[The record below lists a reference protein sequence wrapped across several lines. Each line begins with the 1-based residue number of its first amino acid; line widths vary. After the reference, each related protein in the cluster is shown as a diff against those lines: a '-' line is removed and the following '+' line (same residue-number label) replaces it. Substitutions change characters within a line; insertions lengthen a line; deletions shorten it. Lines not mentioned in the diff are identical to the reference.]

1 MLCGDSSGEE
11 HRQRE
16 PPGHMTGEV
25 HAGKE
30 KGKEEQSG
38 RHVLVLSPSLEH
50 SHSLTPTPS
59 LSHCDAFIFSMEAMR
74 RKQPAGLAKGSVD
87 NGAST
92 KKEEHDAASNGEE
105 RPDVDKDVAARL
117 SSSPPAEA
125 MLNGTECDA
134 AWRRSSPTRGSAT
147 SNNKT
152 FLLLNENGAL
162 DAEPPHGSV
171 TGSNGFIL
179 TKQQQDE
186 GAGSGSAA
194 KPGPGV
200 SPHRT
205 NWLPSGSP
213 TGTHTTKSS
222 PASASGCAQSSGT
235 LRTDPSTGT
244 TSGQET
250 SDTKNGTASSP
261 VPVPAAVTI
270 HRARKTMS
278 RPAVTPAQK
287 LLNRE
292 LREAKSAKTETR
304 VEPSQQPSAQNHLPQ
319 NSPDSPASA
328 PTASSPVPP
337 AAPATPP
344 APPAPEDAPDPPAS
358 AAPQASPTPP
368 APAKLQL
375 GPYSGGLSLRK
386 KKRRM
391 GMYSLV
397 PKKKT
402 KVLKQRTVL
411 EMFNELRESAKSPQ
425 AKEVANI
432 NGEKF
437 EIASEEEESEEVES
451 EEEERQ
457 QRTEEPVSTVQE
469 ATSEPVSQMQV
480 GDEVES
486 EESGEEDGEEEGT
499 ESDLST
505 ESSLK
510 KLKKK
515 MKSDGP
521 WLKPSRKRRR
531 RRRRIKAKGDCH
543 THVAREGRTDLEA
556 ADQPEASAQAE
567 RADGEERMQ
576 LCSPESINLN
586 EPPKPTAP
594 PQNKDTSG
602 SVIEEAQEL
611 PLCSCRMET
620 PKSREILTLADRK
633 CMATESVDGQ
643 LTRCQ
648 GAILKHEMMRPS
660 NSVQLLVLCED
671 HRNGMVKHQC
681 CPGCGFFCR
690 AGTFMECQPDL
701 SISHRF
707 HRACASVLKGQSF
720 CPHCG
725 EEAGKAKEVTIA
737 KADTTSTVPPVPA
750 LTHGPATPGVPEG
763 RADTTTGSSS
773 VPALGAEVSGRAD
786 SSLSTPSAHGLDT
799 FAVAG
804 SSRTSTPPSG
814 LATAVLPAIPP
825 GPPRETLESI
835 LVALD
840 TEKPKKLRFHPK
852 QLYLSAK
859 QGELKKVLLML
870 VDGIDPNFKMD
881 SQNKRTPLHAAA
893 EGGYKDICHM
903 LVQAGAN
910 LDMCDDDQRTPLMEA
925 CENDHIETA
934 QYLLRAGASVTHK
947 DVEGFTCLH
956 LAAKSGHYNIVE
968 HLLSTGLIN
977 INCQDDG
984 GWTAMIWATEYKH
997 VDQVNLL
1004 LCKGADINIRDKEE
1018 NICLHWAAFSGS
1030 VEIAELLLNA
1040 RCDLQAVNIHGDSP
1054 LHIAAREN
1062 RFECVTLFLTR
1073 GADVFLKNREG
1084 ETPPDCC
1091 SHNSK
1096 AWAAL
1101 QTNRRERDAR
1111 STRLS
1116 RVEAKVLQS
1125 DIALGQ
1131 EKVPLPCVNSV
1142 DSEPYPDDYKYIP
1155 ENCVTSPMNIDR
1167 NITHL
1172 QYCVCK
1178 ENCSTSI
1185 CMCGQLSLRCW
1196 YDKRGCLLPE
1206 FCREEPPLIFECNH
1220 ACSCWRTCK
1229 NRVVQNGIRTRL
1241 QLFRTSK
1248 KGWGVRAVQDI
1259 PQGTFVCEYVG
1270 EIISEAEAEMRQ
1282 NDTYLFSLD
1291 DKPQDLYCID
1301 ARFYG
1306 NISRFLNHMCE
1317 PNLFACRVFTTHQDL
1332 RFPHIAFF
1340 ASENI
1345 KAGEELGFN
1354 YGDHFWEVKSKSFS
1368 CECGSSMC
1376 KYSSAAMAS
1385 LQADS
1390 TPEGRQQ
1397 PSASPDTSS
1406 SNAPTSP
1413 S

>member
-1 MLCGDSSGEE
+1 M
-11 HRQRE
+11 
-16 PPGHMTGEV
+16 
-25 HAGKE
+25 
-30 KGKEEQSG
+30 
-38 RHVLVLSPSLEH
+38 
-50 SHSLTPTPS
+50 
-59 LSHCDAFIFSMEAMR
+59 
-74 RKQPAGLAKGSVD
+74 
-87 NGAST
+87 
-92 KKEEHDAASNGEE
+92 
-105 RPDVDKDVAARL
+105 
-117 SSSPPAEA
+117 
-125 MLNGTECDA
+125 GT
-134 AWRRSSPTRGSAT
+134 
-147 SNNKT
+147 
-152 FLLLNENGAL
+152 
-162 DAEPPHGSV
+162 
-171 TGSNGFIL
+171 
-179 TKQQQDE
+179 
-186 GAGSGSAA
+186 
-194 KPGPGV
+194 
-200 SPHRT
+200 
-205 NWLPSGSP
+205 
-213 TGTHTTKSS
+213 
-222 PASASGCAQSSGT
+222 
-235 LRTDPSTGT
+235 
-244 TSGQET
+244 
-250 SDTKNGTASSP
+250 
-261 VPVPAAVTI
+261 
-270 HRARKTMS
+270 
-278 RPAVTPAQK
+278 
-287 LLNRE
+287 
-292 LREAKSAKTETR
+292 
-304 VEPSQQPSAQNHLPQ
+304 
-319 NSPDSPASA
+319 
-328 PTASSPVPP
+328 
-337 AAPATPP
+337 
-344 APPAPEDAPDPPAS
+344 
-358 AAPQASPTPP
+358 
-368 APAKLQL
+368 
-375 GPYSGGLSLRK
+375 
-386 KKRRM
+386 
-391 GMYSLV
+391 YSLV

-411 EMFNELRESAKSPQ
+411 EMFKELQQSAKSPQ
-425 AKEVANI
+425 VTAPFIKKHKTKHKASFSHMVTSHFGI
-432 NGEKF
+432 NNKSKIKF
-437 EIASEEEESEEVES
+437 
-451 EEEERQ
+451 
-457 QRTEEPVSTVQE
+457 
-469 ATSEPVSQMQV
+469 
-480 GDEVES
+480 D
-486 EESGEEDGEEEGT
+486 
-499 ESDLST
+499 ST
-505 ESSLK
+505 ESSQKK

-515 MKSDGP
+515 TKGDSA
-521 WLKPSRKRRR
+521 WLRPSRKRK
-531 RRRRIKAKGDCH
+531 RRIKAKGDHRAVEHPHSTPVQSHPAAHLWHTCH
-543 THVAREGRTDLEA
+543 LSGGNCV
-556 ADQPEASAQAE
+556 
-567 RADGEERMQ
+567 
-576 LCSPESINLN
+576 
-586 EPPKPTAP
+586 
-594 PQNKDTSG
+594 SG
-602 SVIEEAQEL
+602 SAVEEAQEL

-620 PKSREILTLADRK
+620 PKSREILILADRK

-648 GAILKHEMMRPS
+648 GAVLKHEMMRPS

-690 AGTFMECQPDL
+690 AGTFMECQPDV

-725 EEAGKAKEVTIA
+725 EEASKAKEVTIA
-737 KADTTSTVPPVPA
+737 KADTTSTVPAA
-750 LTHGPATPGVPEG
+750 LAHGPATPGAPEG

-773 VPALGAEVSGRAD
+773 RLAVGAEASGRAD
-786 SSLSTPSAHGLDT
+786 SSLSVRSAQEFDPSA
-799 FAVAG
+799 VPG
-804 SSRTSTPPSG
+804 SSRT
-814 LATAVLPAIPP
+814 ATLQTSMGTTGSPIVPP

-859 QGELKKVLLML
+859 QGELKRVLLML
-870 VDGIDPNFKMD
+870 VDGIDPNFKME

-893 EGGYKDICHM
+893 EGGHKDICHM

-910 LDMCDDDQRTPLMEA
+910 LDMCDEDQRTPLMEA
-925 CENDHIETA
+925 CENNHMETVL
-934 QYLLRAGASVTHK
+934 YLLRAGASASHK

-968 HLLSTGLIN
+968 HLLNTGLIN

-997 VDQVNLL
+997 VDQVKLL
-1004 LCKGADINIRDKEE
+1004 LSKGADISIRDKEE

-1040 RCDLQAVNIHGDSP
+1040 HCDLQVVNIHGDSP

-1062 RFECVTLFLTR
+1062 RLDCVSLFLSR

-1101 QTNRRERDAR
+1101 QANRRERDAKNM
-1111 STRLS
+1111 RLS
-1116 RVEAKVLQS
+1116 QAEEKVLHS

-1131 EKVPLPCVNSV
+1131 ERVPIPCVNSV
-1142 DSEPYPDDYKYIP
+1142 DSEPYPDNYKYIP

-1178 ENCSTSI
+1178 EDCSASI

-1196 YDKRGCLLPE
+1196 YDKSGRLLPE

-1229 NRVVQNGIRTRL
+1229 NRVVQNGLRTRL

-1248 KGWGVRAVQDI
+1248 KGWGVRALQDI
-1259 PQGTFVCEYVG
+1259 PQGTFICEYVG

-1282 NDTYLFSLD
+1282 NDAYLFSLD

-1345 KAGEELGFN
+1345 KSGEELGFN
-1354 YGDHFWEVKSKSFS
+1354 YGDHFWEVKSKMFN
-1368 CECGSSMC
+1368 CECGSSKC

-1390 TPEGRQQ
+1390 TPEDQRQ

-1406 SNAPTSP
+1406 SNSPPSP

>member
-1 MLCGDSSGEE
+1 MASVGPE
-11 HRQRE
+11 
-16 PPGHMTGEV
+16 
-25 HAGKE
+25 
-30 KGKEEQSG
+30 
-38 RHVLVLSPSLEH
+38 
-50 SHSLTPTPS
+50 
-59 LSHCDAFIFSMEAMR
+59 
-74 RKQPAGLAKGSVD
+74 PAGLAKGSLDKGVF
-87 NGAST
+87 T
-92 KKEEHDAASNGEE
+92 KKEECDATGNGEDK
-105 RPDVDKDVAARL
+105 PDRDKEIAARL
-117 SSSPPAEA
+117 ASSPPAET
-125 MLNGTECDA
+125 MLNGTECDD
-134 AWRRSSPTRGSAT
+134 RRHKSPTHSSAAA
-147 SNNKT
+147 NKT
-152 FLLLNENGAL
+152 LLLVTENGMS
-162 DAEPPHGSV
+162 DMEPPHASV

-179 TKQQQDE
+179 TKQQQD
-186 GAGSGSAA
+186 GGSAA
-194 KPGPGV
+194 GPG
-200 SPHRT
+200 SGTPPHRT
-205 NWLPSGSP
+205 NWLPLGSP
-213 TGTHTTKSS
+213 TGGHTAKS
-222 PASASGCAQSSGT
+222 PPVSATGGAPSSAA
-235 LRTDPSTGT
+235 LRTDPSTGN
-244 TSGQET
+244 TSGRET
-250 SDTKNGTASSP
+250 PDTKNGTASSP
-261 VPVPAAVTI
+261 DPSPAPVTI

-278 RPAVTPAQK
+278 RPAVSPAQK

-292 LREAKSAKTETR
+292 LREAKSAKMEKMETH
-304 VEPSQQPSAQNHLPQ
+304 VAPDAPKSSQQSPAQNHLPQ
-319 NSPDSPASA
+319 SPPDTLDSAQTASSDSPA
-328 PTASSPVPP
+328 PPP
-337 AAPATPP
+337 AAATPP
-344 APPAPEDAPDPPAS
+344 APPAAPETPPAPS
-358 AAPQASPTPP
+358 APPAAPETPPAPSAPP
-368 APAKLQL
+368 APAKLHL
-375 GPYSGGLSLRK
+375 GPYSGGLSSRK

-402 KVLKQRTVL
+402 KVLRQRSVL
-411 EMFNELRESAKSPQ
+411 EMFKELQQSAKSPQ
-425 AKEVANI
+425 TKEVANL
-432 NGEKF
+432 NGEKV
-437 EIASEEEESEEVES
+437 ENASEEEESEEVES

-457 QRTEEPVSTVQE
+457 QPTDEPISDVQE
-469 ATSEPVSQMQV
+469 ATSEPISQV
-480 GDEVES
+480 GEEQES
-486 EESGEEDGEEEGT
+486 EESGEEEGEEEGT

-510 KLKKK
+510 KKLKKK
-515 MKSDGP
+515 MKRDSA
-521 WLKPSRKRRR
+521 WLRPSRKRKRR
-531 RRRRIKAKGDCH
+531 MKAK
-543 THVAREGRTDLEA
+543 ELEA
-556 ADQPEASAQAE
+556 RDQPQASARAQAGIGKE
-567 RADGEERMQ
+567 CTQ
-576 LCSPESINLN
+576 SVNLN
-586 EPPKPTAP
+586 KPQEPVLHS
-594 PQNKDTSG
+594 QNKDASG
-602 SVIEEAQEL
+602 SAMDEVQEL

-620 PKSREILTLADRK
+620 PKSREILTLADKK

-690 AGTFMECQPDL
+690 AGTFMECQPDP

-707 HRACASVLKGQSF
+707 HGACASMLKGQSF

-725 EEAGKAKEVTIA
+725 EEASKAKEVTIA
-737 KADTTSTVPPVPA
+737 KADTTSTVPSTLA
-750 LTHGPATPGVPEG
+750 HGPDTPGIPEG

-773 VPALGAEVSGRAD
+773 RLTVGAEVSGRAD
-786 SSLSTPSAHGLDT
+786 SSLSNRSAQGLDT
-799 FAVAG
+799 SAVPG
-804 SSRTSTPPSG
+804 SSRMLAGVGASFPPTVPQG
-814 LATAVLPAIPP
+814 AI
-825 GPPRETLESI
+825 RETLESV

-859 QGELKKVLLML
+859 QGELKKVVLML
-870 VDGIDPNFKMD
+870 VDGIDPNFKME

-893 EGGYKDICHM
+893 EGGHKDICHM

-910 LDMCDDDQRTPLMEA
+910 VDMCDEDQRTPLMEA
-925 CENDHIETA
+925 CENNYMETV
-934 QYLLRAGASVTHK
+934 QYLLRAGASATHK

-956 LAAKSGHYNIVE
+956 LAAKSGHYSIVE
-968 HLLSTGLIN
+968 YILSTGLIN

-997 VDQVNLL
+997 VDQVKLL
-1004 LCKGADINIRDKEE
+1004 LSKGADISIRDKEE

-1040 RCDLQAVNIHGDSP
+1040 RCHLQAVNIHGDSP

-1062 RFECVTLFLTR
+1062 RLECVTLFLTK

-1101 QTNRRERDAR
+1101 QANRRERDAKNA
-1111 STRLS
+1111 RLA
-1116 RVEAKVLQS
+1116 RAEEVLHS

-1131 EKVPLPCVNSV
+1131 ERVPLPCVNSV

-1178 ENCSTSI
+1178 EDCSTSI

-1196 YDKRGCLLPE
+1196 YDKSGRLLPE

-1229 NRVVQNGIRTRL
+1229 NRVVQNGLRTRL

-1291 DKPQDLYCID
+1291 DKPRDLYCID

-1345 KAGEELGFN
+1345 TAGEELGFN
-1354 YGDHFWEVKSKSFS
+1354 YGDDFWEVKSKLFS
-1368 CECGSSMC
+1368 CECGSSKC

-1390 TPEGRQQ
+1390 TPGNQQQ

-1406 SNAPTSP
+1406 SNGPSSP

>member
-1 MLCGDSSGEE
+1 
-11 HRQRE
+11 
-16 PPGHMTGEV
+16 
-25 HAGKE
+25 
-30 KGKEEQSG
+30 
-38 RHVLVLSPSLEH
+38 
-50 SHSLTPTPS
+50 
-59 LSHCDAFIFSMEAMR
+59 
-74 RKQPAGLAKGSVD
+74 
-87 NGAST
+87 
-92 KKEEHDAASNGEE
+92 
-105 RPDVDKDVAARL
+105 
-117 SSSPPAEA
+117 
-125 MLNGTECDA
+125 MLNGTECDET
-134 AWRRSSPTRGSAT
+134 RHKSPAPGSAT
-147 SNNKT
+147 GSNKT
-152 FLLLNENGAL
+152 LLLLNENGL
-162 DAEPPHGSV
+162 PDMEPPHGSV

-179 TKQQQDE
+179 TKQQQQE
-186 GAGSGSAA
+186 GSCAVL
-194 KPGPGV
+194 PGLGV
-200 SPHRT
+200 SPPRT
-205 NWLPSGSP
+205 NWLPSGTS
-213 TGTHTTKSS
+213 TGGHTVKPL
-222 PASASGCAQSSGT
+222 PALASGCVQTSGV
-235 LRTDPSTGT
+235 LRTDPSTGIT
-244 TSGQET
+244 LGQGI
-250 SDTKNGTASSP
+250 SDTKNGTAPSP
-261 VPVPAAVTI
+261 VPAPAPVTI

-278 RPAVTPAQK
+278 RPAVSPAQK

-292 LREAKSAKTETR
+292 LREAKSAKMEKMETH
-304 VEPSQQPSAQNHLPQ
+304 VATDAQKSSQQSSSQNHLPQ
-319 NSPDSPASA
+319 SPPDTPASA
-328 PTASSPVPP
+328 QTASS
-337 AAPATPP
+337 TSP
-344 APPAPEDAPDPPAS
+344 APP
-358 AAPQASPTPP
+358 PTPAP
-368 APAKLQL
+368 SAPAKLQL
-375 GPYSGGLSLRK
+375 GSFSGGLSSRK

-391 GMYSLV
+391 GTYSLV

-411 EMFNELRESAKSPQ
+411 EMFKELKHSDKSPQ

-432 NGEKF
+432 NGEKV
-437 EIASEEEESEEVES
+437 ENASEEEESEEVES
-451 EEEERQ
+451 EEEEGQ
-457 QRTEEPVSTVQE
+457 QPAEEPVSATTE
-469 ATSEPVSQMQV
+469 AASESISQV
-480 GDEVES
+480 GDEQET
-486 EESGEEDGEEEGT
+486 EESGEEEGEEEGT
-499 ESDLST
+499 ESDMST
-505 ESSLK
+505 ESSVKK

-515 MKSDGP
+515 PKGDSA
-521 WLKPSRKRRR
+521 WLRPSRKRK
-531 RRRRIKAKGDCH
+531 RRIKAK
-543 THVAREGRTDLEA
+543 DLEVVA
-556 ADQPEASAQAE
+556 QPQPQASAQSLASDE
-567 RADGEERMQ
+567 KEYKQ
-576 LCSPESINLN
+576 ILSPQSVNLN
-586 EPPKPTAP
+586 KPQELMVP
-594 PQNKDTSG
+594 SQINKGVSG
-602 SVIEEAQEL
+602 SSVEEAQEL

-620 PKSREILTLADRK
+620 PKSREILILADRK
-633 CMATESVDGQ
+633 CMATESIDGQ

-648 GAILKHEMMRPS
+648 SAVLKHEMMRPS

-690 AGTFMECQPDL
+690 AGTFMECQPDV

-707 HRACASVLKGQSF
+707 HRACASMLKGQSF

-725 EEAGKAKEVTIA
+725 EEASKAKEVTIA
-737 KADTTSTVPPVPA
+737 KADTTSTVPAA
-750 LTHGPATPGVPEG
+750 LTQGPATPGVLEG

-773 VPALGAEVSGRAD
+773 RLTIGAEVSGRAD
-786 SSLSTPSAHGLDT
+786 SSFSVRSSHGLDT
-799 FAVAG
+799 CAIPG
-804 SSRTSTPPSG
+804 SSRNPATLQTSMGRAASPI
-814 LATAVLPAIPP
+814 VLP

-835 LVALD
+835 LMALD

-859 QGELKKVLLML
+859 QGELKRVLLML
-870 VDGIDPNFKMD
+870 VDGIDPNFKME

-893 EGGYKDICHM
+893 EGGHKDICHM

-910 LDMCDDDQRTPLMEA
+910 LDMCDEDQRTPLMEA
-925 CENDHIETA
+925 CENNHMETVL
-934 QYLLRAGASVTHK
+934 YLLRAGASASHK

-956 LAAKSGHYNIVE
+956 LAAKSGHYSIVE

-997 VDQVNLL
+997 VDQVKLL
-1004 LCKGADINIRDKEE
+1004 LCKGADISIRDKEE

-1040 RCDLQAVNIHGDSP
+1040 HCDLQAVNIHGDSP

-1062 RFECVTLFLTR
+1062 RLDCVTLFLSR
-1073 GADVFLKNREG
+1073 GADVLLKNREG

-1101 QTNRRERDAR
+1101 QTNRREREAR
-1111 STRLS
+1111 NTKLS
-1116 RVEAKVLQS
+1116 QAEEKLLHS

-1131 EKVPLPCVNSV
+1131 ERVPIPCVNSV
-1142 DSEPYPDDYKYIP
+1142 DSEPYPDNYKYIP

-1178 ENCSTSI
+1178 EDCSASI

-1196 YDKRGCLLPE
+1196 YDKSGCLLPE

-1229 NRVVQNGIRTRL
+1229 NRVVQNGLRTRL

-1248 KGWGVRAVQDI
+1248 KGWGVRALQDI
-1259 PQGTFVCEYVG
+1259 PKGTFICEYVG

-1282 NDTYLFSLD
+1282 NDAYLFSLD

-1354 YGDHFWEVKSKSFS
+1354 YGDHFWEVKSKLFN
-1368 CECGSSMC
+1368 CECGSSKC

-1390 TPEGRQQ
+1390 TPEDRQQ
-1397 PSASPDTSS
+1397 PRASPDTSS
-1406 SNAPTSP
+1406 SNNSPPSP

>member
-1 MLCGDSSGEE
+1 MASVGPE
-11 HRQRE
+11 
-16 PPGHMTGEV
+16 
-25 HAGKE
+25 
-30 KGKEEQSG
+30 
-38 RHVLVLSPSLEH
+38 
-50 SHSLTPTPS
+50 
-59 LSHCDAFIFSMEAMR
+59 
-74 RKQPAGLAKGSVD
+74 PAGLAKGSVD
-87 NGAST
+87 KGAST
-92 KKEEHDAASNGEE
+92 KKEDLDAASNGEKK
-105 RPDVDKDVAARL
+105 PDGGKEIAARL
-117 SSSPPAEA
+117 APSPPAET
-125 MLNGTECDA
+125 MLNGTECDDV
-134 AWRRSSPTRGSAT
+134 RHKSPTHGSAT
-147 SNNKT
+147 ANNKT
-152 FLLLNENGAL
+152 LLLVNENGIP
-162 DAEPPHGSV
+162 DTEPPHGSV

-179 TKQQQDE
+179 TKQQQE
-186 GAGSGSAA
+186 GGSAA
-194 KPGPGV
+194 TPGLGV

-213 TGTHTTKSS
+213 TGGHTAKSP
-222 PASASGCAQSSGT
+222 PASASGCTQSSGE

-244 TSGQET
+244 TSGQGT
-250 SDTKNGTASSP
+250 PDTKNGTASSP
-261 VPVPAAVTI
+261 ALAPAPVTI

-278 RPAVTPAQK
+278 RPAVSPAQK

-292 LREAKSAKTETR
+292 LREAKSAKMEKKETPVAADAQR
-304 VEPSQQPSAQNHLPQ
+304 SSQQSPAQNHLPQ
-319 NSPDSPASA
+319 SPPNTPASA
-328 PTASSPVPP
+328 QTASSSASPAPP

-344 APPAPEDAPDPPAS
+344 APEAPPAPESPPPSVAPPAS
-358 AAPQASPTPP
+358 AAPVAPPARPAPP
-368 APAKLQL
+368 APAKLQI
-375 GPYSGGLSLRK
+375 GSYSVGMSSRK

-391 GMYSLV
+391 GTYSLV

-402 KVLKQRTVL
+402 KVLRQRSVL
-411 EMFNELRESAKSPQ
+411 EMFKELQQSAKSPQ
-425 AKEVANI
+425 MKEVANI
-432 NGEKF
+432 NGEKI
-437 EIASEEEESEEVES
+437 ENASEEEESEEGES

-457 QRTEEPVSTVQE
+457 QSAGEPVSAVRE
-469 ATSEPVSQMQV
+469 AASEPMSQV
-480 GDEVES
+480 GDEQES
-486 EESGEEDGEEEGT
+486 EESGEEEGEEEGT

-510 KLKKK
+510 KKLKKK
-515 MKSDGP
+515 MKGDSA
-521 WLKPSRKRRR
+521 WLRPSRKRK
-531 RRRRIKAKGDCH
+531 RRIKAKELD
-543 THVAREGRTDLEA
+543 VM
-556 ADQPEASAQAE
+556 DQPQASAQAQ
-567 RADGEERMQ
+567 AGDGKECTQ
-576 LCSPESINLN
+576 VFSPGSVNLN
-586 EPPKPTAP
+586 KPQEPAARS
-594 PQNKDTSG
+594 QNKDTSG
-602 SVIEEAQEL
+602 SAMEEAQEL

-725 EEAGKAKEVTIA
+725 EEASKAKEVTIA
-737 KADTTSTVPPVPA
+737 KADTTSTVPSA
-750 LTHGPATPGVPEG
+750 LAHGPATPGVPEG

-773 VPALGAEVSGRAD
+773 RLAIGGEVSGRAD
-786 SSLSTPSAHGLDT
+786 SSLSMRSAHGLDAS
-799 FAVAG
+799 AVPG
-804 SSRTSTPPSG
+804 SSRTAALLAGTTSAPS
-814 LATAVLPAIPP
+814 VSQ
-825 GPPRETLESI
+825 GPSRETLESI

-870 VDGIDPNFKMD
+870 VDGIDPNFKME
-881 SQNKRTPLHAAA
+881 SHNKRTPLHAAA
-893 EGGYKDICHM
+893 EGGYTDICHM

-910 LDMCDDDQRTPLMEA
+910 LDMCDEDQRTPLMEA
-925 CENDHIETA
+925 CENNYMETV
-934 QYLLRAGASVTHK
+934 QYLLQAGASATHK

-968 HLLSTGLIN
+968 HLLTTGLIN

-997 VDQVNLL
+997 ADQVKLL
-1004 LCKGADINIRDKEE
+1004 LCKGADISIRDKEE

-1040 RCDLQAVNIHGDSP
+1040 HCDLQAVNIHGDSP

-1062 RFECVTLFLTR
+1062 RLDCVTLFLSR

-1101 QTNRRERDAR
+1101 QANRRERDAR
-1111 STRLS
+1111 NS
-1116 RVEAKVLQS
+1116 RHARTEEKVLHS
-1125 DIALGQ
+1125 DISLGQ
-1131 EKVPLPCVNSV
+1131 ESVPLPCVNAV
-1142 DSEPYPDDYKYIP
+1142 DSEPYPDDYKYIS

-1178 ENCSTSI
+1178 EDCSASI

-1229 NRVVQNGIRTRL
+1229 NRVVQNGLRTRL
-1241 QLFRTSK
+1241 QLFRTAK

-1291 DKPQDLYCID
+1291 DKPEDLYCID

-1354 YGDHFWEVKSKSFS
+1354 YGDHFWEVKSKLFS
-1368 CECGSSMC
+1368 CECGSSKC

-1390 TPEGRQQ
+1390 TPEDQQQ

-1406 SNAPTSP
+1406 SNSP
-1413 S
+1413 SSPS

>member
-1 MLCGDSSGEE
+1 MYLIKLNL
-11 HRQRE
+11 
-16 PPGHMTGEV
+16 TV
-25 HAGKE
+25 
-30 KGKEEQSG
+30 
-38 RHVLVLSPSLEH
+38 
-50 SHSLTPTPS
+50 SLTFTFFGFCFS
-59 LSHCDAFIFSMEAMR
+59 LN
-74 RKQPAGLAKGSVD
+74 QPAGLAKSCVD
-87 NGAST
+87 KGGST
-92 KKEEHDAASNGEE
+92 KKEGLDPGNGDKEVADRLAFSPAAE
-105 RPDVDKDVAARL
+105 V
-117 SSSPPAEA
+117 
-125 MLNGTECDA
+125 MLNGTESDD
-134 AWRRSSPTRGSAT
+134 T
-147 SNNKT
+147 SHKDLTTGNNKT
-152 FLLLNENGAL
+152 VLLLNENGTS
-162 DAEPPHGSV
+162 DMEPPHGSV

-179 TKQQQDE
+179 TKQQQPE
-186 GAGSGSAA
+186 QEGSAA
-194 KPGPGV
+194 AAPGLGV

-213 TGTHTTKSS
+213 TGGHAAKTL
-222 PASASGCAQSSGT
+222 PALASGSAQSSGA
-235 LRTDPSTGT
+235 LRTAPSTGT
-244 TSGQET
+244 KPGQGT
-250 SDTKNGTASSP
+250 PDTKNGPSLSPSP
-261 VPVPAAVTI
+261 VPAPVTV

-278 RPAVTPAQK
+278 RPAVSPAQK

-292 LREAKSAKTETR
+292 LREAKSAKMESH
-304 VEPSQQPSAQNHLPQ
+304 VAPDLQKSSPQSPSQNHLPQ
-319 NSPDSPASA
+319 SPPDTPSSA
-328 PTASSPVPP
+328 QTASSASPAPVPP
-337 AAPATPP
+337 
-344 APPAPEDAPDPPAS
+344 
-358 AAPQASPTPP
+358 PQPLPTPAEP
-368 APAKLQL
+368 E
-375 GPYSGGLSLRK
+375 

-411 EMFNELRESAKSPQ
+411 EMFKELQQTAKSP
-425 AKEVANI
+425 EVC
-432 NGEKF
+432 
-437 EIASEEEESEEVES
+437 ASH
-451 EEEERQ
+451 
-457 QRTEEPVSTVQE
+457 
-469 ATSEPVSQMQV
+469 
-480 GDEVES
+480 
-486 EESGEEDGEEEGT
+486 
-499 ESDLST
+499 LFKNFT

-510 KLKKK
+510 KKLKKK
-515 MKSDGP
+515 TKADSA
-521 WLKPSRKRRR
+521 WLRPSRKRKRR
-531 RRRRIKAKGDCH
+531 MKSKGD
-543 THVAREGRTDLEA
+543 R
-556 ADQPEASAQAE
+556 
-567 RADGEERMQ
+567 
-576 LCSPESINLN
+576 CSSICTSTQS
-586 EPPKPTAP
+586 PISIFS
-594 PQNKDTSG
+594 DTSG
-602 SVIEEAQEL
+602 SAVEEAQEL

-620 PKSREILTLADRK
+620 PKSREILILADRK

-648 GAILKHEMMRPS
+648 DAVVKHEMMRPS

-690 AGTFMECQPDL
+690 AGTFMECQPDVN
-701 SISHRF
+701 ISHRF
-707 HRACASVLKGQSF
+707 HHACASVLKGQSF

-725 EEAGKAKEVTIA
+725 EEASKAKEVTIA
-737 KADTTSTVPPVPA
+737 KADTTSTVPPA
-750 LTHGPATPGVPEG
+750 LEHGPATPGALEG

-773 VPALGAEVSGRAD
+773 CLTVGAEVSGRAD
-786 SSLSTPSAHGLDT
+786 SSLPVRSALGFDT
-799 FAVAG
+799 SAVPG
-804 SSRTSTPPSG
+804 SSRAAPLQAGMATTALCTLTPG
-814 LATAVLPAIPP
+814 
-825 GPPRETLESI
+825 PRETLESI

-870 VDGIDPNFKMD
+870 VDGIDPNFKME

-910 LDMCDDDQRTPLMEA
+910 LDMCDEDQRTPLMEA
-925 CENDHIETA
+925 CENNHMEVVL
-934 QYLLRAGASVTHK
+934 YLLRAGASAMHK

-956 LAAKSGHYNIVE
+956 LAAKSGHYKIVE
-968 HLLSTGLIN
+968 HLLSTGLID

-984 GWTAMIWATEYKH
+984 GWTPMIWATEYKH
-997 VDQVNLL
+997 ADQVKLL
-1004 LCKGADINIRDKEE
+1004 LTKGADCSIRDKEE

-1030 VEIAELLLNA
+1030 VEITELLLNA
-1040 RCDLQAVNIHGDSP
+1040 HCNLQAVNIHGDSP

-1062 RFECVTLFLTR
+1062 RLDCITLLLSR

-1101 QTNRRERDAR
+1101 QANRKERDAKNI
-1111 STRLS
+1111 RLS
-1116 RVEAKVLQS
+1116 RAEEKALHS

-1131 EKVPLPCVNSV
+1131 ERVPIPCVNAV
-1142 DSEPYPDDYKYIP
+1142 DSEPYPDGYKYIP

-1178 ENCSTSI
+1178 EDCSASI

-1196 YDKRGCLLPE
+1196 YDKSGRLLPE

-1229 NRVVQNGIRTRL
+1229 NRVVQNGLRTRL

-1248 KGWGVRAVQDI
+1248 KGWGVQALQDI

-1282 NDTYLFSLD
+1282 NDAYLFSLD
-1291 DKPQDLYCID
+1291 DKDLYCID

-1317 PNLFACRVFTTHQDL
+1317 PNLFACRVFTKHQDL

-1354 YGDHFWEVKSKSFS
+1354 YGDHFWEVKSKVFS
-1368 CECGSSMC
+1368 CECGSSKC
-1376 KYSSAAMAS
+1376 RYSSAAMAS

-1390 TPEGRQQ
+1390 TPEDQQQ

-1406 SNAPTSP
+1406 SNSP
-1413 S
+1413 SSPS

>member
-1 MLCGDSSGEE
+1 MASVGTE
-11 HRQRE
+11 
-16 PPGHMTGEV
+16 
-25 HAGKE
+25 
-30 KGKEEQSG
+30 
-38 RHVLVLSPSLEH
+38 
-50 SHSLTPTPS
+50 
-59 LSHCDAFIFSMEAMR
+59 
-74 RKQPAGLAKGSVD
+74 PAGLAKGSVD
-87 NGAST
+87 KGASA
-92 KKEEHDAASNGEE
+92 KKEGLDPASNGEE
-105 RPDVDKDVAARL
+105 KPDGDKEVAARL
-117 SSSPPAEA
+117 ASSPAAEA
-125 MLNGTECDA
+125 MLNGTECDDT
-134 AWRRSSPTRGSAT
+134 RHMSPTHGST
-147 SNNKT
+147 TGSNKT
-152 FLLLNENGAL
+152 LLLVNENGVP
-162 DAEPPHGSV
+162 DTEPPHGSV

-179 TKQQQDE
+179 TKQQQQQE
-186 GAGSGSAA
+186 GSSAA
-194 KPGPGV
+194 TPGLGV

-205 NWLPSGSP
+205 NWLPSGTS
-213 TGTHTTKSS
+213 TGGHVVKPL
-222 PASASGCAQSSGT
+222 PASASGCAQPSGA

-244 TSGQET
+244 TLGI
-250 SDTKNGTASSP
+250 SDTKNGTAPSP
-261 VPVPAAVTI
+261 ATTPAPVTI

-278 RPAVTPAQK
+278 RPAVSPAQK

-292 LREAKSAKTETR
+292 LREAKSAKMEKMETP
-304 VEPSQQPSAQNHLPQ
+304 VAPDAQKSSQQSSSQNHLPQ
-319 NSPDSPASA
+319 SPPDTPASA
-328 PTASSPVPP
+328 QTASSTSPAP
-337 AAPATPP
+337 AAPP
-344 APPAPEDAPDPPAS
+344 APPASPAP
-358 AAPQASPTPP
+358 APT
-368 APAKLQL
+368 PAKLQI
-375 GPYSGGLSLRK
+375 GPYSGGLSSRK

-391 GMYSLV
+391 GTYSLV

-411 EMFNELRESAKSPQ
+411 EMFKELQHSAKSPQ

-432 NGEKF
+432 NGEKV
-437 EIASEEEESEEVES
+437 ENASEEDESEEVES
-451 EEEERQ
+451 EEEEGQ
-457 QRTEEPVSTVQE
+457 QPAEEPVSAAQE
-469 ATSEPVSQMQV
+469 ATSEPVSQV
-480 GDEVES
+480 GDEQES
-486 EESGEEDGEEEGT
+486 DESGDEEGEEEGT
-499 ESDLST
+499 ESDMST
-505 ESSLK
+505 ESGLKK

-515 MKSDGP
+515 TKGDSA
-521 WLKPSRKRRR
+521 WLRPSRKRK
-531 RRRRIKAKGDCH
+531 RRIKAK
-543 THVAREGRTDLEA
+543 ELEVVV
-556 ADQPEASAQAE
+556 QPQASAQTPTGDRKE
-567 RADGEERMQ
+567 YTQILPPHTESVDLNKPEEQ
-576 LCSPESINLN
+576 VVPS
-586 EPPKPTAP
+586 
-594 PQNKDTSG
+594 QNKDVSE
-602 SVIEEAQEL
+602 SAVEEAQEL

-620 PKSREILTLADRK
+620 PKSREILILADRK

-648 GAILKHEMMRPS
+648 SAVLKHEMMRPS

-690 AGTFMECQPDL
+690 AGTFMECQPDV

-707 HRACASVLKGQSF
+707 HRACASMLKGQSF

-725 EEAGKAKEVTIA
+725 EEASKAKEVTIA
-737 KADTTSTVPPVPA
+737 KADTTSTVPTA
-750 LTHGPATPGVPEG
+750 LAHGPATPGAPEG

-773 VPALGAEVSGRAD
+773 RLAVGAEASGRAD
-786 SSLSTPSAHGLDT
+786 SSLSVRSAHGLDT
-799 FAVAG
+799 SAIPG
-804 SSRTSTPPSG
+804 SSRT
-814 LATAVLPAIPP
+814 ATLQASMGITASPTVPQ

-859 QGELKKVLLML
+859 QGELKRVLLML
-870 VDGIDPNFKMD
+870 VDGIDPNFKME

-910 LDMCDDDQRTPLMEA
+910 LDMCDEDQRTPLMEA
-925 CENDHIETA
+925 CENNHMETVL
-934 QYLLRAGASVTHK
+934 YLLRAGASATHK

-997 VDQVNLL
+997 VDQVKLL
-1004 LCKGADINIRDKEE
+1004 LSKGADISIRDKEE

-1040 RCDLQAVNIHGDSP
+1040 NCDLQAVNIHGDSP

-1062 RFECVTLFLTR
+1062 RLDCVTLFLSR

-1101 QTNRRERDAR
+1101 QANRRERDAKN
-1111 STRLS
+1111 TRHS
-1116 RVEAKVLQS
+1116 REEKILHS

-1131 EKVPLPCVNSV
+1131 ESVPIPCVNSV
-1142 DSEPYPDDYKYIP
+1142 DSEPYPDNYKYIP

-1178 ENCSTSI
+1178 EDCSASI

-1196 YDKRGCLLPE
+1196 YDKSGRLLPE
-1206 FCREEPPLIFECNH
+1206 FCHEEPPLIFECNH

-1229 NRVVQNGIRTRL
+1229 NRVVQNGLRTRL

-1248 KGWGVRAVQDI
+1248 KGWGVRALQDI

-1282 NDTYLFSLD
+1282 NDAYLFSLD

-1354 YGDHFWEVKSKSFS
+1354 YGDHFWEVKSKLFS
-1368 CECGSSMC
+1368 CECGSSKC
-1376 KYSSAAMAS
+1376 KYSAAAMAS

-1390 TPEGRQQ
+1390 TPEDQQQ

-1406 SNAPTSP
+1406 SNSPPSP

>member
-1 MLCGDSSGEE
+1 MASVRTE
-11 HRQRE
+11 
-16 PPGHMTGEV
+16 
-25 HAGKE
+25 
-30 KGKEEQSG
+30 
-38 RHVLVLSPSLEH
+38 
-50 SHSLTPTPS
+50 
-59 LSHCDAFIFSMEAMR
+59 
-74 RKQPAGLAKGSVD
+74 PAGLAKGSVD
-87 NGAST
+87 KGASA
-92 KKEEHDAASNGEE
+92 KKEGLDPASNGEE
-105 RPDVDKDVAARL
+105 KSDGDKEVAVRL
-117 SSSPPAEA
+117 ASSPAAEV
-125 MLNGTECDA
+125 MLNGIECDDT
-134 AWRRSSPTRGSAT
+134 RHKSPTHGSTTGSTKT
-147 SNNKT
+147 S
-152 FLLLNENGAL
+152 LLLNENGML
-162 DAEPPHGSV
+162 DLEPPHASV
-171 TGSNGFIL
+171 TGSNGFIF
-179 TKQQQDE
+179 TKQQQD
-186 GAGSGSAA
+186 GSSAA
-194 KPGPGV
+194 MPGLGA

-205 NWLPSGSP
+205 NWLPSGTSAGGHAVKP
-213 TGTHTTKSS
+213 V
-222 PASASGCAQSSGT
+222 SASGSAQTSGA

-244 TSGQET
+244 TLGQGI
-250 SDTKNGTASSP
+250 SDTKNGTAPSP
-261 VPVPAAVTI
+261 APVTI

-278 RPAVTPAQK
+278 RPAVSPAQK

-292 LREAKSAKTETR
+292 LREAKSATVEKMETNVAPDEQKTL
-304 VEPSQQPSAQNHLPQ
+304 QQSSQNHLPQ
-319 NSPDSPASA
+319 SPPETPASA
-328 PTASSPVPP
+328 QTTSSASPAPPPT
-337 AAPATPP
+337 P
-344 APPAPEDAPDPPAS
+344 APPAP
-358 AAPQASPTPP
+358 T
-368 APAKLQL
+368 KLQL
-375 GPYSGGLSLRK
+375 GSFSGGLSSRK

-391 GMYSLV
+391 GTYSLV

-411 EMFNELRESAKSPQ
+411 EMFKDLHQSSKIPQ
-425 AKEVANI
+425 TKEAVNI
-432 NGEKF
+432 NGEKV
-437 EIASEEEESEEVES
+437 ENASEEEESEEVES

-457 QRTEEPVSTVQE
+457 QMSEEPVSVQE
-469 ATSEPVSQMQV
+469 TSEPISQV
-480 GDEVES
+480 GDEQES
-486 EESGEEDGEEEGT
+486 EESGEEEGEEEGT
-499 ESDLST
+499 ESDMST
-505 ESSLK
+505 ESGLKK

-515 MKSDGP
+515 TKGDSA
-521 WLKPSRKRRR
+521 WLRPSRKRKRR
-531 RRRRIKAKGDCH
+531 LKVK
-543 THVAREGRTDLEA
+543 DLELVVHP
-556 ADQPEASAQAE
+556 QASAQALAGDVKE
-567 RADGEERMQ
+567 YTQ
-576 LCSPESINLN
+576 IVLPESVNAS
-586 EPPKPTAP
+586 KPQELVAP
-594 PQNKDTSG
+594 PQNKAVVVG
-602 SVIEEAQEL
+602 SAVEESQEL

-620 PKSREILTLADRK
+620 PKSREILILADRK

-643 LTRCQ
+643 LSRCQ
-648 GAILKHEMMRPS
+648 SAVLKHEMMRPS

-690 AGTFMECQPDL
+690 AGTFMECQPDV

-725 EEAGKAKEVTIA
+725 EEASKAKEVTIA
-737 KADTTSTVPPVPA
+737 KADTTSTVPTA
-750 LTHGPATPGVPEG
+750 LAHGPATPGAPEG

-773 VPALGAEVSGRAD
+773 RLAVGAETSGRAD
-786 SSLSTPSAHGLDT
+786 SSFSVRSSHGLDT
-799 FAVAG
+799 SAVPG
-804 SSRTSTPPSG
+804 SSRT
-814 LATAVLPAIPP
+814 ATLQTIMGTAASPTVPQ

-859 QGELKKVLLML
+859 QGELKRVLLML

-893 EGGYKDICHM
+893 EGGHKDICHM

-910 LDMCDDDQRTPLMEA
+910 LDMCDEDQRTPLMEA
-925 CENDHIETA
+925 CENNHMETVL
-934 QYLLRAGASVTHK
+934 YLLRAGASAMQK

-997 VDQVNLL
+997 VDQVKLL
-1004 LCKGADINIRDKEE
+1004 LSKGADISVRDKVSCGVCPPCVRHDLQKNILQLLVYIISSSVQEE

-1040 RCDLQAVNIHGDSP
+1040 HCDLQAVNIHGDSP

-1062 RFECVTLFLTR
+1062 RLDCVTLFLSR
-1073 GADVFLKNREG
+1073 GANVFLKNREG

-1101 QTNRRERDAR
+1101 QANRKERDAKN
-1111 STRLS
+1111 SRLS
-1116 RVEAKVLQS
+1116 RTEEKVLHS

-1131 EKVPLPCVNSV
+1131 EGVPIPCVNSV
-1142 DSEPYPDDYKYIP
+1142 DSETIPDNYKYIS

-1178 ENCSTSI
+1178 EDCSASI

-1196 YDKRGCLLPE
+1196 YDKSGCLLPE

-1229 NRVVQNGIRTRL
+1229 NRVVQNGLRSRL

-1248 KGWGVRAVQDI
+1248 KGWGVRALQDI

-1282 NDTYLFSLD
+1282 NDAYLFSLD
-1291 DKPQDLYCID
+1291 DKPQDMYCID

-1317 PNLFACRVFTTHQDL
+1317 PNLFACRVFTKHQDL

-1354 YGDHFWEVKSKSFS
+1354 YGDHFWEVKSKLFN
-1368 CECGSSMC
+1368 CECGSSKC

-1390 TPEGRQQ
+1390 TPEEQQQ

-1406 SNAPTSP
+1406 SNSPPSP

>member
-1 MLCGDSSGEE
+1 MASVGPE
-11 HRQRE
+11 
-16 PPGHMTGEV
+16 
-25 HAGKE
+25 
-30 KGKEEQSG
+30 
-38 RHVLVLSPSLEH
+38 
-50 SHSLTPTPS
+50 
-59 LSHCDAFIFSMEAMR
+59 
-74 RKQPAGLAKGSVD
+74 PAGLTKGSVD
-87 NGAST
+87 KGAST
-92 KKEEHDAASNGEE
+92 KKEELDAASNGEE
-105 RPDVDKDVAARL
+105 KIDRDKEVAARL
-117 SSSPPAEA
+117 ASSPAEEA
-125 MLNGTECDA
+125 MLNGTECDDT
-134 AWRRSSPTRGSAT
+134 RHKSPTNGSAT
-147 SNNKT
+147 GNSKT
-152 FLLLNENGAL
+152 LMLVNENGMA
-162 DAEPPHGSV
+162 DTEPPHGSV

-179 TKQQQDE
+179 TKQQQE
-186 GAGSGSAA
+186 GCSAA
-194 KPGPGV
+194 PPGLGV

-205 NWLPSGSP
+205 NWLSSGSP
-213 TGTHTTKSS
+213 TGGHTAKPL
-222 PASASGCAQSSGT
+222 PALASGCAQSSGV

-244 TSGQET
+244 TTGQGT
-250 SDTKNGTASSP
+250 PDSKNGTALSP
-261 VPVPAAVTI
+261 APAPAPIMI

-278 RPAVTPAQK
+278 RPAVSPAQK

-292 LREAKSAKTETR
+292 LREAKSAKMEKMETR
-304 VEPSQQPSAQNHLPQ
+304 VTDDVLKSLQQSSAQNHLPQ
-319 NSPDSPASA
+319 SPPDTQASARTASPAPAA
-328 PTASSPVPP
+328 PEAPEAP
-337 AAPATPP
+337 AAPASPAAHP
-344 APPAPEDAPDPPAS
+344 APPTS
-358 AAPQASPTPP
+358 P
-368 APAKLQL
+368 APSRLQL
-375 GPYSGGLSLRK
+375 GSYSGGLSSRK

-391 GMYSLV
+391 GTYSLV

-411 EMFNELRESAKSPQ
+411 EMFKELQHSAKSLES
-425 AKEVANI
+425 KEVANI
-432 NGEKF
+432 NGEKV
-437 EIASEEEESEEVES
+437 ENASEEEESEEVES
-451 EEEERQ
+451 EEDERQ
-457 QRTEEPVSTVQE
+457 QPAEEPVSAVQE
-469 ATSEPVSQMQV
+469 ATSEPISQV
-480 GDEVES
+480 GDEQES
-486 EESGEEDGEEEGT
+486 EESGEEEGEEEGT

-510 KLKKK
+510 KKLKKK
-515 MKSDGP
+515 TKADSA
-521 WLKPSRKRRR
+521 WLRPSRKRKRR
-531 RRRRIKAKGDCH
+531 LKAK
-543 THVAREGRTDLEA
+543 EPEA
-556 ADQPEASAQAE
+556 MDQPQASAQAL
-567 RADGEERMQ
+567 AGDGKEYTQ
-576 LCSPESINLN
+576 IPSPESVNLN
-586 EPPKPTAP
+586 KPQEPAVPS
-594 PQNKDTSG
+594 QIKDTSG
-602 SVIEEAQEL
+602 SAMEEAQEL

-620 PKSREILTLADRK
+620 PKSREILILADRK

-690 AGTFMECQPDL
+690 AGTFMECQPDV

-725 EEAGKAKEVTIA
+725 EEASKAKEVTIA
-737 KADTTSTVPPVPA
+737 KADTTSTVPPA
-750 LTHGPATPGVPEG
+750 LAHGPATPGVPEG

-773 VPALGAEVSGRAD
+773 RLAIGAEISGRAD
-786 SSLSTPSAHGLDT
+786 SSLSIRSAYGLDT
-799 FAVAG
+799 SAVPG
-804 SSRTSTPPSG
+804 SSRAATLQAGTGATVPP
-814 LATAVLPAIPP
+814 TAPQ

-870 VDGIDPNFKMD
+870 VDGIDPNFKME

-893 EGGYKDICHM
+893 EGGHKDICHM

-910 LDMCDDDQRTPLMEA
+910 LDICDEDQRTPLMEA
-925 CENDHIETA
+925 CENNHMETVL
-934 QYLLRAGASVTHK
+934 YLLRAGASAMHK

-956 LAAKSGHYNIVE
+956 LAAKSGHYKIVE

-997 VDQVNLL
+997 VDQVKLL
-1004 LCKGADINIRDKEE
+1004 LSKGADISIRDKEE

-1030 VEIAELLLNA
+1030 VDIAELLLNA
-1040 RCDLQAVNIHGDSP
+1040 RFDLQAVNIHGDSP

-1062 RFECVTLFLTR
+1062 RVDCVTLFLTR

-1084 ETPPDCC
+1084 ETPSDCC

-1101 QTNRRERDAR
+1101 QANRREK
-1111 STRLS
+1111 
-1116 RVEAKVLQS
+1116 EAKNMRLTQAEEKVLHS

-1131 EKVPLPCVNSV
+1131 ERVPIPCVNSV
-1142 DSEPYPDDYKYIP
+1142 DSEPYPDGYKYIP

-1178 ENCSTSI
+1178 EDCSTSI

-1196 YDKRGCLLPE
+1196 YDKRGRLLPE

-1220 ACSCWRTCK
+1220 ACSCWRTCR
-1229 NRVVQNGIRTRL
+1229 NRVVQNGLRTRL

-1248 KGWGVRAVQDI
+1248 KGWGVRALQDI
-1259 PQGTFVCEYVG
+1259 PQGTFICEYVG

-1282 NDTYLFSLD
+1282 NDAYLFSLD

-1345 KAGEELGFN
+1345 MAGEELGFN
-1354 YGDHFWEVKSKSFS
+1354 YGNHFWEVKSKLFS
-1368 CECGSSMC
+1368 CECGSSKC

-1390 TPEGRQQ
+1390 TPEDQQQ

-1406 SNAPTSP
+1406 SNSP
-1413 S
+1413 SSPS

>member
-1 MLCGDSSGEE
+1 MYVTSSRGG
-11 HRQRE
+11 RSLR
-16 PPGHMTGEV
+16 PGTMASVGPE
-25 HAGKE
+25 
-30 KGKEEQSG
+30 
-38 RHVLVLSPSLEH
+38 
-50 SHSLTPTPS
+50 
-59 LSHCDAFIFSMEAMR
+59 
-74 RKQPAGLAKGSVD
+74 PAGLAKGSVD
-87 NGAST
+87 KGAST
-92 KKEEHDAASNGEE
+92 RRGEVDAASAGEQQ
-105 RPDVDKDVAARL
+105 PDGDARL
-117 SSSPPAEA
+117 SSSPPPET
-125 MLNGTECDA
+125 MLNGAERDA
-134 AWRRSSPTRGSAT
+134 ARHKSPTRGSAALANNNN
-147 SNNKT
+147 NNKT
-152 FLLLNENGAL
+152 LLSPNENGTS
-162 DAEPPHGSV
+162 DVEPPHGSV

-179 TKQQQDE
+179 
-186 GAGSGSAA
+186 A
-194 KPGPGV
+194 KPPPPQQEGGAVAKPAPGV

-205 NWLPSGSP
+205 NWLPLGSP
-213 TGTHTTKSS
+213 AGGRAAKAPPT
-222 PASASGCAQSSGT
+222 ASGCAQSSAA
-235 LRTDPSTGT
+235 LRTDPGT
-244 TSGQET
+244 
-250 SDTKNGTASSP
+250 GTASGREAPDAKNGAASP
-261 VPVPAAVTI
+261 PAPPPAPPPALVTI

-278 RPAVTPAQK
+278 RPAVSPAQK

-292 LREAKSAKTETR
+292 LREANSAKMEKMETG
-304 VEPSQQPSAQNHLPQ
+304 VAPDSQKPSPPPPSPQNHLPQ
-319 NSPDSPASA
+319 SPPETTPASA
-328 PTASSPVPP
+328 QTASPAPP
-337 AAPATPP
+337 LAP
-344 APPAPEDAPDPPAS
+344 PPAPEGPPKPPGAS
-358 AAPQASPTPP
+358 AAPQARPAPP
-368 APAKLQL
+368 APSKLQL
-375 GPYSGGLSLRK
+375 GLYSGSFSSRK

-402 KVLKQRTVL
+402 KVLKQRTML
-411 EMFNELRESAKSPQ
+411 EMFSELQKPAKSPQ
-425 AKEVANI
+425 AKDVPSV
-432 NGEKF
+432 NGEKVDN
-437 EIASEEEESEEVES
+437 ASEEEESEEAVS
-451 EEEERQ
+451 EEEARP
-457 QRTEEPVSTVQE
+457 RPPEEPAGAVQK
-469 ATSEPVSQMQV
+469 ATSEASEPASQV
-480 GDEVES
+480 GDEPESDES
-486 EESGEEDGEEEGT
+486 EEVGGEGGGGS
-499 ESDLST
+499 ESDQSSS
-505 ESSLK
+505 ESGLKK

-515 MKSDGP
+515 MKRDAA
-521 WLKPSRKRRR
+521 WLRPSRKRKRS
-531 RRRRIKAKGDCH
+531 IKAQ
-543 THVAREGRTDLEA
+543 DLEA
-556 ADQPEASAQAE
+556 ADEPPAPARAQV
-567 RADGEERMQ
+567 ADGKERTQ
-576 LCSPESINLN
+576 ISSTSTADLDLNKPREPTVPSES
-586 EPPKPTAP
+586 KGAP
-594 PQNKDTSG
+594 A
-602 SVIEEAQEL
+602 SVLEEAQEL

-648 GAILKHEMMRPS
+648 GAVLKHEMMRPA

-671 HRNGMVKHQC
+671 HRNGMAKHQS

-725 EEAGKAKEVTIA
+725 EEAAKAKEVTVA
-737 KADTTSTVPPVPA
+737 KADTTSSVPPAAA
-750 LTHGPATPGVPEG
+750 LEHGPATPGVPEG

-773 VPALGAEVSGRAD
+773 RLATGAEVSGRAD
-786 SSLSTPSAHGLDT
+786 SSLSAGSGHGLD
-799 FAVAG
+799 ASVVPG
-804 SSRTSTPPSG
+804 SSRTPPPPPPVGS
-814 LATAVLPAIPP
+814 ATAAPPAVLP

-870 VDGIDPNFKMD
+870 GVSTSLCFLFLVLFLHPHQNILVFLMLNVPLFLPVDGIDPNVKMD

-910 LDMCDDDQRTPLMEA
+910 LDMCDEDQRTPLMEA
-925 CENDHIETA
+925 CENNHMETV
-934 QYLLRAGASVTHK
+934 QYLLKAGASATHK

-1004 LCKGADINIRDKEE
+1004 LCKGADISIRDKEE

-1030 VEIAELLLNA
+1030 VEIAELLLTA

-1062 RFECVTLFLTR
+1062 RLECVTLFLTR

-1101 QTNRRERDAR
+1101 QANGRERDAK
-1111 STRLS
+1111 LS
-1116 RVEAKVLQS
+1116 RVEEKVLQS
-1125 DIALGQ
+1125 DVALGQ
-1131 EKVPLPCVNSV
+1131 ERVPLPCVNSV
-1142 DSEPYPDDYKYIP
+1142 DGEPHPDDYKYIP

-1178 ENCSTSI
+1178 EDCCSSI

-1241 QLFRTSK
+1241 QVFRTRK

-1270 EIISEAEAEMRQ
+1270 EIISEAEAELRQ

-1317 PNLFACRVFTTHQDL
+1317 PNLFACRVFTKHQDI

-1340 ASENI
+1340 ASDNI

-1354 YGDHFWEVKSKSFS
+1354 YGDHFWEVKSKLFS
-1368 CECGSSMC
+1368 CHCGSSKC
-1376 KYSSAAMAS
+1376 KYSAAAM
-1385 LQADS
+1385 ADS
-1390 TPEGRQQ
+1390 TPEARQQ
-1397 PSASPDTSS
+1397 PSS
-1406 SNAPTSP
+1406 SNGPSSP